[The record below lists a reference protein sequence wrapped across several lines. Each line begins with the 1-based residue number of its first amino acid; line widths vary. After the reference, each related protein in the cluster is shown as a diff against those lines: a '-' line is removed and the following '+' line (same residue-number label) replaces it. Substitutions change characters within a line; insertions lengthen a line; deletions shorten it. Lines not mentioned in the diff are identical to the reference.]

1 MDICNQFSLLL
12 FCGHHTRTSVSVVN
26 PTVMRGD
33 GRNSIHIAYLPGRNE
48 TIGVV
53 VCLYVGG
60 GAEGALQKHVLLI
73 FPGKLDK

>member
-1 MDICNQFSLLL
+1 MDICNQFSPLL
-12 FCGHHTRTSVSVVN
+12 FCGHHTRTSVSFVN

-33 GRNSIHIAYLPGRNE
+33 GRNSIHIVYLPEQNA

-53 VCLYVGG
+53 VCLCVGG

-73 FPGKLDK
+73 FPGKIG